1 MIQRLARAAIAS
13 TTTIAVTLL
22 FSADSHASGLYF
34 SDRGVRPLGRGGAF
48 VAGADDIGSTW
59 YNPAGLADAGT
70 SLLADF
76 SWLNFSAEFT
86 RQTNVTDSSGAI
98 HTYTFP
104 TVNGSSPVIP
114 IPTLGASY
122 NFGKNKE
129 FTAAFSIIAP
139 YTAITSFPQTQN
151 GQPAPSRYSL
161 ISLDG
166 SLLVV
171 PGVYFA
177 WKPIEQIRLGAG
189 LQMLTGTFKS
199 TIDFSASVPDRV
211 LTAPEDPN
219 YDAYSQLSV
228 GPIFAPS
235 ANGGVTI
242 VPDKHV
248 RIGVSGQLP
257 FVIDAPG
264 TTNVRLPTAAVFDN
278 AQQVG
283 DNVHVRF
290 ELPAVFRAG
299 VEVRPTD
306 ALRLEAT
313 FVREFWTTHHAID
326 INIDNVTLTGVTG
339 FPSPFKV
346 ANISIPRNFDNANS
360 YRLGGEYTIP
370 IQKTD
375 YAIDIR
381 AGFNYDQSAVPT
393 AYLSPLTIDLNKYT
407 VSLGGG
413 LHIGTHWRLD
423 AVYAHIFT
431 ADQYVDPAIAASP
444 QINPVKGNPTATGSV
459 NGGTYS
465 ARADVIGVG
474 VNYKF

>member
-1 MIQRLARAAIAS
+1 MKRPFARAVLAS
-13 TTTIAVTLL
+13 TTITATLV
-22 FSADSHASGLYF
+22 FAGNSYASGLYF

-48 VAGADDIGSTW
+48 VAGADDVGATW

-70 SLLADF
+70 SLLVDA
-76 SWLNFSAEFT
+76 SWLNFSADFT
-86 RQTNVTDSSGAI
+86 RATNVTDANGAI

-104 TVNGSSPVIP
+104 TVHGSSPFLP
-114 IPTLGASY
+114 IPTIGASY
-122 NFGKNKE
+122 NFGKKKE
-129 FTAAFSIIAP
+129 FTAAFSLIAP
-139 YTAITSFPQTQN
+139 YTSITSFPQTLN
-151 GQPAPSRYSL
+151 GAPAPSRYSL

-177 WKPIEQIRLGAG
+177 WKPIEQIRLGGG

-290 ELPAVFRAG
+290 ELPAIFRAG
-299 VEVRPTD
+299 VEVRPIE
-306 ALRLEAT
+306 ALRIEGT
-313 FVREFWTTHHAID
+313 FVREFWTTQHAID
-326 INIDNVTLTGVTG
+326 ITVENVALTGVTG

-360 YRLGGEYTIP
+360 FRLGGEYTIP
-370 IQKTD
+370 VPKTE
-375 YAIDIR
+375 YAIDLR

-444 QINPVKGNPTATGSV
+444 AINPVKGNPTATESV

-474 VNYKF
+474 ANYKF